1 MATKSTI
8 WLLLALSIS
17 ITSAKAAPVE
27 EEKLRA
33 DCKSVHVPDDQ
44 LPDCV
49 AALSE
54 CIKSKTLKQCEA
66 EIFSPDEGTPD

>member
-1 MATKSTI
+1 MATKHTVWI
-8 WLLLALSIS
+8 LLALSIA
-17 ITSAKAAPVE
+17 ITSAKAAQVD
-27 EEKLRA
+27 EKKLQA

-66 EIFSPDEGTPD
+66 EIFSSDQATPD